1 MKKLLLALAVMM
13 AITGT
18 AYGDGGHGCHKNH
31 KTGKWHCH

>member
-1 MKKLLLALAVMM
+1 MM